1 MLLAAS
7 HRERETELRPAPA
20 RRARNQ
26 RATEQLRRA
35 AARPAA
41 MVDRLENR
49 RLLSVLTVTNANDV
63 GAGSLRAAI
72 SAAGAGDTI
81 QFASSLAGATISL
94 TQEFQITKP
103 IAITGLGASQ
113 LTLDATHNI
122 NNGVFQVDQTAWGT
136 VISGLTIS
144 NAFNGVSGG
153 AAVYAKTTVTLTDC
167 TFSDNLGGYGL
178 GINGG
183 TVYFDGSYGGTLT
196 VSGCTF
202 AGNDCAISGAIGY
215 SGAGGTDSL
224 VVDHC
229 SFYNNSAAI
238 AASHG
243 NTSIRDCAIA
253 SGGPNWAAISNSDGT
268 MVITGSTISGN
279 GSGGLRN
286 EGSGTLTVINSTIFG
301 NEAHKGGGI
310 YNNSNLTVRN
320 STICGNSADSAGG
333 GIYTPSWAMATLY
346 NTIIANNYNATS
358 PDVSGPVTAHNCLV
372 GNTLGAQILPAI
384 GGNNLLDQDA
394 LVAPLGSYGGSTQTM
409 PPLLGS
415 PAIDRGDNIYI
426 PSGVTTDQRGLQ
438 RIFNSTVDIGACEYQ
453 GPAPD
458 IAVSYNGQNI
468 VDGDSTPSTADGT
481 DFGTSASPVDRTF
494 TVTNAGSATLT
505 LSGLTVPSGFSIVN
519 GLSSSLAPGASDTFT
534 VRFLATG
541 NASGLVSFANNDSN
555 ESPFNFLITGTLATA
570 PEVAVSGNGQN
581 IVDGDSTP
589 STADG
594 TDFGTSASP
603 VDRTFTVTNAG
614 SATLTLSGLTVPSGF
629 SIVNG
634 LSSSLAPGASDTFT
648 VRFLATGNAS
658 GLVSFANN
666 DSNES
671 PFNFLITGTLA
682 TAPEVAV
689 SGNGQNIVDGD
700 STPST
705 TDGTDFGTSAA
716 AVDRTFTVTN
726 AGSATLTLSGLTVP
740 SGFSIVNGLSSSL
753 APGASDTFTVRFL
766 ATGNA
771 SGLVSFANN
780 DSNENPFNF
789 SVVGTRLPGSNLPLA
804 PRNLTATP
812 FSTTRVDLSWTD
824 RSSNEDGFWVEVRDD
839 TAGGG
844 WQRYKNCAQ
853 NTSSCAVRTL
863 YDNSLYSFRVC
874 SYTAGGASAWA
885 QVLSVKTPDNGS
897 LATAG
902 DRGNAPVRPHVKDVE
917 DRIGPADPRDYF
929 KYRMAYAGKLKVVLD
944 DLTAGEGVNVKLMRL
959 NANGTTT
966 QVGFASTATRD
977 NPTIQTG
984 WIAAGNYFVRVQQN
998 SAGDATDYRLMVL
1011 ADYAGESMTRAHPI
1025 VVPPG
1030 GARNGWIG
1038 DGDVQDWYRF
1048 NLGSAGKVRIN
1059 LSGLSDD
1066 LDVKLL
1072 DSAGSQ
1078 ISRSELGGSSAE
1090 EIETSLGAGRY
1101 YIVVYAPSGES
1112 SGYRLGVGLA

>member
-555 ESPFNFLITGTLATA
+555 E
-570 PEVAVSGNGQN
+570 
-581 IVDGDSTP
+581 
-589 STADG
+589 
-594 TDFGTSASP
+594 
-603 VDRTFTVTNAG
+603 
-614 SATLTLSGLTVPSGF
+614 
-629 SIVNG
+629 
-634 LSSSLAPGASDTFT
+634 
-648 VRFLATGNAS
+648 
-658 GLVSFANN
+658 
-666 DSNES
+666 
-671 PFNFLITGTLA
+671 
-682 TAPEVAV
+682 
-689 SGNGQNIVDGD
+689 
-700 STPST
+700 
-705 TDGTDFGTSAA
+705 
-716 AVDRTFTVTN
+716 
-726 AGSATLTLSGLTVP
+726 
-740 SGFSIVNGLSSSL
+740 
-753 APGASDTFTVRFL
+753 
-766 ATGNA
+766 
-771 SGLVSFANN
+771 
-780 DSNENPFNF
+780 NPFNF